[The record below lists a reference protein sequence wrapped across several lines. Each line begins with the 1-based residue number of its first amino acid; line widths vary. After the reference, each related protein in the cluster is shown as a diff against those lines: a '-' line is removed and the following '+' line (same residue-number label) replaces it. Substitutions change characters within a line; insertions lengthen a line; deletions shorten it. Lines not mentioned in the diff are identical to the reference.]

1 MSLGLYQETDVSNA
15 LVILDPE
22 ILPRLFSKFVTKS
35 QKGTG
40 IGLYILNIVEAH
52 GGRLY
57 ANNKQTL
64 TIKEEHLPLLYHY
77 LENKNKGLI
86 L

>member
-35 QKGTG
+35 QTGTG
-40 IGLYILNIVEAH
+40 IGLYILNIEAH

-64 TIKEEHLPLLYHY
+64 LIKEEHLPLLYHY
-77 LENKNKGLI
+77 LENKNKELI

>member
-40 IGLYILNIVEAH
+40 LYILNIVEAH
-52 GGRLY
+52 GGILY

-64 TIKEEHLPLLYHY
+64 TIKEEHFHY
-77 LENKNKGLI
+77 YTI
-86 L
+86 I

>member
-40 IGLYILNIVEAH
+40 LYTLNIVDAH
-52 GGRLY
+52 GGILY

-64 TIKEEHLPLLYHY
+64 TIKEEHFHY
-77 LENKNKGLI
+77 YTVI
-86 L
+86 

>member
-40 IGLYILNIVEAH
+40 LYILNIVETH
-52 GGRLY
+52 GGILY

-64 TIKEEHLPLLYHY
+64 TIKEEHFHY
-77 LENKNKGLI
+77 YTI
-86 L
+86 I

>member
-1 MSLGLYQETDVSNA
+1 VSNA

-57 ANNKQTL
+57 ANNKQTNL
-64 TIKEEHLPLLYHY
+64 NDKGGTFPLLYHY
-77 LENKNKGLI
+77 LENKNKELI

>member
-40 IGLYILNIVEAH
+40 LYILNIVEAH
-52 GGRLY
+52 GILY

-64 TIKEEHLPLLYHY
+64 TIKEEHFHY
-77 LENKNKGLI
+77 YTI
-86 L
+86 I

>member
-40 IGLYILNIVEAH
+40 LCILNI
-52 GGRLY
+52 GGILY

-64 TIKEEHLPLLYHY
+64 LIKEEHFHYHT
-77 LENKNKGLI
+77 I
-86 L
+86 I